1 MALLDTVKRSLGI
14 YYTEQNKDAEIQ
26 TIIDGAKA
34 FLLSAGVP
42 SADLADDSES
52 PQAVQAVIIYAKM
65 AVNTDPA
72 EMRMNPMLIA
82 LVAQMRNKPVTEE
95 PEDTTDTEQTNDS
108 PDVSDQ
114 GDEGNDDENQG

>member
-82 LVAQMRNKPVTEE
+82 LIAQMRNKPVTEE

-108 PDVSDQ
+108 PDVSGQ
-114 GDEGNDDENQG
+114 ADEGNDDENQG

>member
-52 PQAVQAVIIYAKM
+52 PQAVPAVIIYAKM

-82 LVAQMRNKPVTEE
+82 LIAQMRNKPVTEE

-108 PDVSDQ
+108 PDVSGQ
-114 GDEGNDDENQG
+114 ADEGNDDENQG